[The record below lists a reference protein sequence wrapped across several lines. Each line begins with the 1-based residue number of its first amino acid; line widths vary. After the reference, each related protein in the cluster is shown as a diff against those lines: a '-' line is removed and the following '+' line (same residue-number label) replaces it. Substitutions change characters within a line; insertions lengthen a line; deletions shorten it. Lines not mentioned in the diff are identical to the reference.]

1 MREGRRFDAIL
12 RRIRQAWHGRD
23 YGQGAAPVINVR
35 HLAVFRAVMKSGS
48 VSAAARI
55 LNVSQPAV
63 TKTLQQIEGRIG
75 VPLFRRRGGRLHA
88 TPESLL
94 LMPKIDQVFGA
105 VEEVE
110 RLAEDIAGGSAGRVA
125 IATVST
131 LSAAIAAAAVSRHKL
146 RRPKVVIR
154 VDAFSTRQVVEE
166 VINNQVDLGIVDLA
180 SGENHLAHQDL
191 CVARIGCVMPRGHR
205 LASRREIEPDD
216 LRGEVLIAFNE
227 STIIGWLL
235 RERFRQLNTPIEI
248 AITTNQCLIACSLV
262 ASGTGL
268 ALIDPFLLL
277 SDMFPSLAVVPLT
290 PAVELRP
297 RIIFPPTRPLSIVAR
312 DFVETVKDT
321 VHDLVPSSPLLR
333 SLAGSL
339 PPRPVP

>member
-1 MREGRRFDAIL
+1 M
-12 RRIRQAWHGRD
+12 
-23 YGQGAAPVINVR
+23 INVR

-63 TKTLQQIEGRIG
+63 TKTLHQIEGRIG
-75 VPLFRRRGGRLHA
+75 VPLFRRVRGRLHA

-110 RLAEDIAGGSAGRVA
+110 RLAEDISGGGVGRIA

-131 LSAAIAAAAVSRHKL
+131 LSAAIAAAAVSRHTL
-146 RRPKVVIR
+146 RRPNVVIR

-166 VINNQVDLGIVDLA
+166 VANNQVDLGIVDIA
-180 SGENHLAHQDL
+180 FGENHLAHQEL
-191 CVARIGCVMPRGHR
+191 CVARIGCVMLQGHR
-205 LASRREIEPDD
+205 LASHREIAPDD

-227 STIIGWLL
+227 NTIVGWLL

-262 ASGTGL
+262 ANGTGL

-277 SDMFPSLAVVPLT
+277 TDMFRSLTVVPLA

-297 RIIFPPTRPLSIVAR
+297 RIIFPPSRPLSIVAR
-312 DFVETVKDT
+312 DFVETVRDT
-321 VHDLVPSSPLLR
+321 VRDLVPTSPLLR
-333 SLAGSL
+333 SLPARE
-339 PPRPVP
+339 PPGPST

>member
-1 MREGRRFDAIL
+1 MRASRL
-12 RRIRQAWHGRD
+12 RRAAAGRSSA
-23 YGQGAAPVINVR
+23 AAPVINVR

-75 VPLFRRRGGRLHA
+75 VPLFRRVRGRLHA
-88 TPESLL
+88 TAESLL

-110 RLAEDIAGGSAGRVA
+110 RLAEGISGGNVGRIA

-131 LSAAIAAAAVSRHKL
+131 LSAAIAAASVSRHNL
-146 RRPKVVIR
+146 RRPNVVIR
-154 VDAFSTRQVVEE
+154 VDAYSTRQVIDE
-166 VINNQVDLGIVDLA
+166 VANNQVDLGIVDTVF
-180 SGENHLAHQDL
+180 GENHWARQEL
-191 CVARIGCVMPRGHR
+191 CVARIGCVMPQGHR
-205 LASRREIEPDD
+205 LASYRQIEPEN

-227 STIIGWLL
+227 NTVVGWLL
-235 RERFRQLNTPIEI
+235 RERFRQLDKPIDI

-262 ASGTGL
+262 AKGTGL

-277 SDMFPSLAVVPLT
+277 SDMFPALTVVPIA
-290 PAVELRP
+290 PVVELRP
-297 RIIFPPTRPLSIVAR
+297 CIVFPPARPLSIVAQ
-312 DFVETVKDT
+312 DFVATVKETVKD
-321 VHDLVPSSPLLR
+321 LVPTSPLLR
-333 SLAGSL
+333 F
-339 PPRPVP
+339 